1 MFETERMLL
10 AEVPFIPLY
19 SYVTKRLVDPR
30 LRGWQNNVMD
40 HHYSKDM
47 FLLKLASEQALQ
59 PVVEEPEDQTAEQTD
74 LLESQSQAPVSEEAE
89 TEIDDEDTED
99 PVE

>member
-1 MFETERMLL
+1 MYETERMLL
-10 AEVPFIPLY
+10 AEIPFIPMY

-40 HHYSKDM
+40 HHYSKNM
-47 FLLKLASEQALQ
+47 FLLKLASVAATE
-59 PVVEEPEDQTAEQTD
+59 
-74 LLESQSQAPVSEEAE
+74 PVSPTV
-89 TEIDDEDTED
+89 TEDSTTANDDGDTED